1 MVRLSQQLATIKT
14 DVELPLSL
22 AELRRHEVQKEALLA
37 LYRQFEFKNLVQE
50 LESLSE
56 ATVETVTPVDVT
68 TQYDTILTE
77 ADLARW
83 LEKLQQVELFAFD
96 IETNSLDYIQA
107 QVVGLSF
114 AVAPGEAAYLPL
126 AHDYLG
132 APEQLDREQTLA
144 ILKPLLEDQTRLKV
158 GQHLK
163 FDRNVLRNHGIHLQ
177 GIAFDTMLESYVLNS
192 TASRHNMDDLAKKYL
207 NYTTQTF
214 EDVAGK
220 GVKQLTF
227 NQVELE
233 KAAFYA
239 AEDADIT
246 LRLHQTLWPQVE
258 KEPAL
263 KALLLEMELP
273 LAEVLS
279 DMERTGALI
288 DPFLLQNQS
297 QQIEVRLAELEA
309 QAHEIAGGPFNLSS
323 PKQLGEVLFEK
334 LQLPVIKK
342 TPKGAPS
349 TAEEVLQELAYDY
362 PLPKL
367 LLEHRSLSKLKS
379 TYTDKLPLM
388 IAQSTGRVHTSYHQA
403 VTATG
408 RLSSTD
414 PNLQNIP
421 VRTEEGRRIRQ
432 AFVADQGYKI
442 VAADYSQIELR
453 IMAHLS
459 EDEGLLRAFALGQD
473 IHRAT
478 AAEIMGIEPDAVTSD
493 QRRNAKAINFGLIY
507 GMSAFGLAKQLGI
520 PRHEA
525 QRYMDRYFERY
536 PGVLTYMERTRQ
548 QAEQA
553 GYVETLFGRRLY
565 LPDIK
570 AKNMGLRKAAERA
583 AINAPMQ
590 GTAADIIKRA
600 MIKLAAWI
608 KGCDADSIRMVMQVH
623 DELVFEVRED
633 KLDAY
638 LPVIRQYMM
647 DAASLKVP
655 LDVGIGVGDN
665 WDQAH

>member
-1 MVRLSQQLATIKT
+1 MAGVGDKTAVAVLQGVGSIDTIAAHPERVAELSFRGAKTFAAKFKEQEAMVRLSQQLATIKT

-77 ADLARW
+77 ADLTRW

-258 KEPAL
+258 KPFSQVL
-263 KALLLEMELP
+263 KE
-273 LAEVLS
+273 
-279 DMERTGALI
+279 
-288 DPFLLQNQS
+288 
-297 QQIEVRLAELEA
+297 
-309 QAHEIAGGPFNLSS
+309 
-323 PKQLGEVLFEK
+323 
-334 LQLPVIKK
+334 
-342 TPKGAPS
+342 
-349 TAEEVLQELAYDY
+349 
-362 PLPKL
+362 
-367 LLEHRSLSKLKS
+367 
-379 TYTDKLPLM
+379 
-388 IAQSTGRVHTSYHQA
+388 
-403 VTATG
+403 
-408 RLSSTD
+408 
-414 PNLQNIP
+414 
-421 VRTEEGRRIRQ
+421 
-432 AFVADQGYKI
+432 
-442 VAADYSQIELR
+442 
-453 IMAHLS
+453 
-459 EDEGLLRAFALGQD
+459 
-473 IHRAT
+473 
-478 AAEIMGIEPDAVTSD
+478 
-493 QRRNAKAINFGLIY
+493 
-507 GMSAFGLAKQLGI
+507 
-520 PRHEA
+520 
-525 QRYMDRYFERY
+525 
-536 PGVLTYMERTRQ
+536 
-548 QAEQA
+548 
-553 GYVETLFGRRLY
+553 
-565 LPDIK
+565 
-570 AKNMGLRKAAERA
+570 
-583 AINAPMQ
+583 
-590 GTAADIIKRA
+590 
-600 MIKLAAWI
+600 
-608 KGCDADSIRMVMQVH
+608 
-623 DELVFEVRED
+623 
-633 KLDAY
+633 
-638 LPVIRQYMM
+638 
-647 DAASLKVP
+647 
-655 LDVGIGVGDN
+655 
-665 WDQAH
+665 